1 MLLHSRSRSMQSITI
16 DRRFCGPPNSGN
28 GGYVCGLLAAHINGG
43 AEITLRVPP
52 PLEHRLDITAGTD
65 GAVELREAETVI
77 ATGRPALLDISHSP
91 PASFAEAEEA
101 ARRTPY
107 DESNHSLPTCFVC
120 GPARAQGDGLRIFP
134 GPLHPE
140 ANTGAVAASWVPCAN
155 LVRDD
160 GRIAPEFV
168 WAALDCPTAYASLAA
183 RHLGLNGRKRSCSD
197 AWLPAS
203 TSDPGRVISASSSR
217 GPQEGTAASSWPTAR
232 CSPLT
237 GTCLRSRELYGCLSI
252 VRRSL
257 ATALCLGSAVRRS
270 HPGAPPISHRRKIV
284 HRGGS
289 VPVGL

>member
-1 MLLHSRSRSMQSITI
+1 MQSITI

-28 GGYVCGLLAAHINGG
+28 GGYVCGLLAAHIDGG
-43 AEITLRVPP
+43 AEITLHVPP

-77 ATGRPALLDISHSP
+77 ATGRPALLDISHIP

-155 LVRDD
+155 LVCGD

-183 RHLGLNGRKRSCSD
+183 RHLGLNGAETILLGRMAARID
-197 AWLPAS
+197 ERPR
-203 TSDPGRVISASSSR
+203 PGDQCIIVA
-217 GPQEGTAASSWPTAR
+217 WPTGRDRRKLLANSALLTPDGHLLAVAR
-232 CSPLT
+232 AIWLLVDRQT
-237 GTCLRSRELYGCLSI
+237 Q
-252 VRRSL
+252 
-257 ATALCLGSAVRRS
+257 LGNSAVPR
-270 HPGAPPISHRRKIV
+270 
-284 HRGGS
+284 
-289 VPVGL
+289 